1 MGFIKASETKKPY
14 KIAIGDTDQRQG
26 VFNALRVAKGLTP
39 DTSKIC
45 GIESNTG
52 SFAEFSDKMD
62 IAVKQIPAN
71 SDWQGYFDA
80 IKEASEV
87 GYQTV
92 IINGLSNEWQ
102 NVKSACIGKG
112 QATWLKPKGAR
123 QALRLA
129 MLKSRVNIIAIY
141 DLKSISD
148 FPKEAQ
154 VKIKDEILLKMG
166 VAFEMEK
173 IDFASFPV
181 MIVRNGSEH
190 FVIRDESGKLAKSFQ
205 LTSEIFKGM

>member
-1 MGFIKASETKKPY
+1 MNQQNEISLITKEAAGMKTWLREKLSPTRW
-14 KIAIGDTDQRQG
+14 IGEGLIGDYKQKMEI
-26 VFNALRVAKGLTP
+26 LRYVDDRIYELT
-39 DTSKIC
+39 KNL
-45 GIESNTG
+45 SNT
-52 SFAEFSDKMD
+52 FSEDH
-62 IAVKQIPAN
+62 
-71 SDWQGYFDA
+71 FDA
-80 IKEASEV
+80 IKDASEA

-92 IINGLSNEWQ
+92 IINGLSNEWKI
-102 NVKSACIGKG
+102 VKSACIGKG

-154 VKIKDEILLKMG
+154 VKINNEILLKMG

-173 IDFASFPV
+173 VDFASFPV
-181 MIVRNGSEH
+181 MIVRNGTEH

-205 LTSEIFKGM
+205 LTSELFKGM